1 MDLPEKTKAAL
12 IGNYAKFQVS
22 TVVIF
27 LQAGLFLD
35 DFLAS
40 FSEGPF
46 EIPLSKVL
54 ELNFFRINISQY
66 CSEKT
71 DSQQLTQIGPKM
83 FQYM

>member
-1 MDLPEKTKAAL
+1 M
-12 IGNYAKFQVS
+12 VS
-22 TVVIF
+22 F
-27 LQAGLFLD
+27 LQAELFLD

-71 DSQQLTQIGPKM
+71 DSQELQLTQTGPKM
-83 FQYM
+83 FRYTITDSRFGDLQIPHFCR